1 VVFLLELLDI
11 YIQDLPKV
19 ISNINSAV
27 DKKDAVKLQFWSHRL
42 KGSSLTLGIDLIFAI
57 SVTLEEAAKL
67 NRFDDETTR
76 LSSELIH
83 NFEII
88 IRELEIIKEKYANI

>member
-1 VVFLLELLDI
+1 
-11 YIQDLPKV
+11 
-19 ISNINSAV
+19 
-27 DKKDAVKLQFWSHRL
+27 L
-42 KGSSLTLGIDLIFAI
+42 KGSSLTLGIDLIYNI